1 MFESMHLGVSYVPDP
16 TLRYAYEYHI
26 RTEAFDRL
34 CCQDPSR
41 PTGREFS
48 IVTRYAK
55 QIIAGLALALLDD
68 EDIEL
73 CHEDVR
79 GFFNPEQSIRVIS
92 RKLPVS
98 ELDRIL
104 DVLNTK
110 SVTEAIWHFTQREPI
125 L

>member
-1 MFESMHLGVSYVPDP
+1 MFDSTRLGVSYGPDP

-34 CCQDPSR
+34 CCEDPSR
-41 PTGREFS
+41 PTGRELS
-48 IVTRYAK
+48 MIGSHAK
-55 QIIAGLALALLDD
+55 QIIARLALALLAD

-79 GFFNPEQSIRVIS
+79 GFFNPEQSIRDIN

-98 ELDRIL
+98 ELGRIIAVL
-104 DVLNTK
+104 DTK
-110 SVTEAIWHFTQREPI
+110 TVTETIWHFTQREPI